1 MLLTQEPTGPLSRL
15 VDDATAAYIIENQ
28 KCFEDLKQVASQL
41 AGLLVLAAAGSKE
54 AAPDH
59 PVIAAAT
66 ELFHDAEDKLQRAQ
80 PTERA
85 LRHHV
90 RMARAAKRIGVAL
103 RLASCALNVDD
114 TLVYLR
120 AGYTELE
127 RAAGAL
133 PGFEIVSYERSCCA
147 GLHAPKLRAFGAHA

>member
-1 MLLTQEPTGPLSRL
+1 MI
-15 VDDATAAYIIENQ
+15 DDATAAYIVENR

-59 PVIAAAT
+59 PMLGAAR
-66 ELFHDAEDKLQRAQ
+66 ELYREADDALRRAL

-85 LRHHV
+85 RGHYGCL
-90 RMARAAKRIGVAL
+90 ARAAASIGVAL
-103 RLASCALNVDD
+103 SEAEGVLNVDRI
-114 TLVYLR
+114 LIPLR

-127 RAAGAL
+127 RAADAL
-133 PGFEIVSYERSCCA
+133 PGFEKVAYERACC
-147 GLHAPKLRAFGAHA
+147 GGGRVQ

>member
-1 MLLTQEPTGPLSRL
+1 M
-15 VDDATAAYIIENQ
+15 VDDATAQYVVENQ

-59 PVIAAAT
+59 PMIGAAR
-66 ELFHDAEDKLQRAQ
+66 ELFREADDAVQCAR

-85 LRHHV
+85 RLHHEHIS
-90 RMARAAKRIGVAL
+90 RAAASIGAAL
-103 RLASCALNVDD
+103 KEAGGHLDVDRV
-114 TLVYLR
+114 LIPLR

-127 RAAGAL
+127 RAADSL
-133 PGFEIVSYERSCCA
+133 PGFEKVSYDRACC
-147 GLHAPKLRAFGAHA
+147 GGARQ

>member
-1 MLLTQEPTGPLSRL
+1 MIDE
-15 VDDATAAYIIENQ
+15 ATAAYIVENQ

-59 PVIAAAT
+59 PTLGAAR
-66 ELFHDAEDKLQRAQ
+66 ELFREADDALRRAR

-85 LRHHV
+85 RPHYEHL
-90 RMARAAKRIGVAL
+90 AQAAALIGAAL
-103 RLASCALNVDD
+103 KESREVLNVDRI
-114 TLVYLR
+114 LIPLR

-127 RAAGAL
+127 HAADAL
-133 PGFEIVSYERSCCA
+133 PGFQKIAYDRACC
-147 GLHAPKLRAFGAHA
+147 GGARIQ